1 MSQNSPAHTRVILL
15 ACSALALVL
24 LPFWSSDQY
33 QLHLAALI
41 AVYWVLIAGLNLVV
55 GYTGQLSI
63 GHVGLLSIGAY
74 AFCILAGKMGL
85 NPYLAVVVSGGL
97 GGLCGLALGLPSL
110 RLPGFYFA
118 MATMAFALIVNE
130 VILAQVDL
138 TGGGVGLVG
147 PLFPEPFDSP
157 AGFYY
162 LSLAIAA
169 VVTLLT
175 WNVARSMWGRALIS
189 VRDNPVTALSVGVPV
204 FRAKLVVFVFSGVT
218 AGVAGAL
225 FASLQSYITPET
237 FVFDLSM
244 FFFVCIII
252 GGRGSILGPLLGT
265 VVLTALPEMVASLAK
280 LGNFFYGLLLLIVV
294 LVIPE
299 GIGRMLEKVYER
311 FRPRRVQ
318 SVAISPELE
327 RLGRSIANGASAQP
341 ATKTDASRPG
351 AALRAVGIGK
361 QFGGLVALDDVS
373 LTLLPGQVHG
383 LIGPNGSGKT
393 TMLNLLSGYYEPS
406 SGKVSYLHQEIG
418 KATVQERARMGVART
433 FQKPRLLPDLSVLDN
448 VMLGSWTHSKAGFM
462 DSALGLPAVRAEDLR
477 LREQAIELLHG
488 VGLGAVMH
496 WRANLLDHAQQ
507 RFLEIARG
515 LALKPRFILLDE
527 PAGGLTGVEI
537 EHLGAVIRAIRN
549 AGIGVLLVEH
559 HTDFVFRV
567 CDHVTAL
574 NVGRMIMH
582 GKPEEVRN
590 DPEVIRVYLGA

>member
-1 MSQNSPAHTRVILL
+1 MTLTLPSQKRAV
-15 ACSALALVL
+15 ALAVAACALLL
-24 LPFWSSDQY
+24 LPFWAADQY

-63 GHVGLLSIGAY
+63 GHVGLLSIGSY
-74 AFCILAGKMGL
+74 AFCILVGKWGLDPYTSTAVAGM
-85 NPYLAVVVSGGL
+85 L

-130 VILAQVDL
+130 IILAQVGL

-147 PLFPEPFDSP
+147 PLYPAPFDSP

-162 LSLAIAA
+162 LALLVSAF
-169 VVTLLT
+169 VTLLT
-175 WNVARSMWGRALIS
+175 WNLARSMWGRGLMA
-189 VRDNPVTALSVGVPV
+189 VRDNPVTAQSVGVPV

-218 AGVAGAL
+218 AGVSGAL

-280 LGNFFYGLLLLIVV
+280 LGNFFYGLLLLLVV
-294 LVIPE
+294 LLIPE
-299 GIGRMLEKVYER
+299 GIGRMLEKVYEK
-311 FRPRRVQ
+311 FRPRKQQ
-318 SVAISPELE
+318 SVAITPELG
-327 RLGRSIANGASAQP
+327 RLESAIVA
-341 ATKTDASRPG
+341 ATAVAGPPDARNPG
-351 AALRAVGIGK
+351 AALRAIDISK

-373 LTLLPGQVHG
+373 ITLTPGRVHG

-393 TMLNLLSGYYEPS
+393 TMLNMLCGYYQPTK
-406 SGKVSYLHQEIG
+406 GTVNFRHKDIG
-418 KATVQERARMGVART
+418 NAPVQERARMGIART
-433 FQKPRLLPDLSVLDN
+433 FQKPRLLPDLTVLEN
-448 VMLGSWTHSKAGFM
+448 VMLGAWQHSRAGFV
-462 DSALGLPAVRAEDLR
+462 DAAFGLPSVRAEDMLV
-477 LREQAIELLHG
+477 RERASELLCG

-515 LALKPRFILLDE
+515 LALGPQFILLDE

-537 EHLGAVIRAIRN
+537 DQLGTVIRTIRK
-549 AGIGVLLVEH
+549 AGVGVLLVEH

-567 CDHVTAL
+567 CDDVTAL
-574 NVGRMIMH
+574 NVGRMIRH
-582 GKPEEVRN
+582 GSPAEVRH